1 MTFVEELNKLP
12 GYWKK
17 IIKKLENTQLKL
29 TKANWS
35 ARFNYVSLQENLLP
49 NYTRKQIK
57 RSCFSVD

>member
-1 MTFVEELNKLP
+1 MTFVEVLNKLS

-35 ARFNYVSLQENLLP
+35 ARFNYACLKEELNPSLIE
-49 NYTRKQIK
+49 
-57 RSCFSVD
+57 S